1 MKKYSQI
8 YSHAIS
14 MKLKVLRKC
23 LCCKFNNFIG
33 RVKDQSLK
41 QEQMAKINLHLKE
54 PNFDPAKALAYEP
67 LKLSNLEP
75 RVTFESKIGDHSRSI
90 PTGSTLKIVDK
101 HQQLST
107 LKATIQKLWES
118 LETDSSGILC
128 LKMDWR
134 VLIVNV
140 EITAFL
146 KVVHAAAPDTDAL
159 VGLYTREAGRLN
171 ARLPLMQKITRR
183 EFLKYRLESL
193 AKTRAPEQVQLLM
206 YIKSLT
212 FYAAN
217 RRA

>member
-1 MKKYSQI
+1 
-8 YSHAIS
+8 
-14 MKLKVLRKC
+14 
-23 LCCKFNNFIG
+23 
-33 RVKDQSLK
+33 
-41 QEQMAKINLHLKE
+41 MAKINLHLKE

-193 AKTRAPEQVQLLM
+193 AKTRAPEQVQLLL
-206 YIKSLT
+206 YIKSLLST
-212 FYAAN
+212 QPTEERDKLAQELHSISVQLSRDLPEYE
-217 RRA
+217 RTYLQTIPYCR